1 MEIVASKRVRS
12 IGGYAFADVD
22 KEVEKLRAQGVEPTD
37 FGVGDP
43 TDPTPEV
50 VRRACQKGVD
60 EHARSGYPSYV
71 GAPGFRE
78 AVAGWMKRRFAVDLD
93 WKTEIASTIGSK

>member
-12 IGGYAFADVD
+12 IGGYAFAEVA

-43 TDPTPEV
+43 TDPPPALV
-50 VRRACQKGVD
+50 RAACRRAVD

-71 GAPGFRE
+71 GAARFRE
-78 AVAGWMKRRFAVDLD
+78 AVAGWMKRRFGAEVDAT
-93 WKTEIASTIGSK
+93 TEVASTIG